1 MAIEGPLRE
10 LGIHDVFQLLDL
22 SKKTGV
28 LRISSDLRQNAGTVY
43 FEGGAVVH
51 AEIRS
56 NPHPLGRVLV
66 RAGKVTEADLERAR
80 AMQERQSGHRLGEIL
95 VSIRAISPR
104 ELERQAKRQIEEVI
118 FEIMG
123 WEEGYF
129 SFEEEALT
137 DVPAEA
143 AVRTPIGALLMEG
156 ARRIDEWS
164 RIQRRIPNVQMIPV
178 FQPAP
183 AGDDGLIDLLPPE
196 WETLAAI
203 DGEQDIRALA
213 ATLGRSEF
221 DVAKTL
227 FGLAST
233 GIITFVEPEVFDK
246 GGSSGDE
253 DVDGLLA
260 TARTRIEAGA
270 LEEALVAA
278 QFAARLDP
286 HDPLVRATLARVHL
300 AAGRPSEA
308 DEELRRAIRLDPE
321 CALAHRLLGYTCCA
335 LGRFDE
341 AAEAWAYWATVA
353 SDDPEEQW
361 RAGRVGRVREA
372 ALLLGQAIRGGD
384 DD

>member
-22 SKKTGV
+22 SKKTGELSV
-28 LRISSDLRQNAGTVY
+28 HSDLRQNAGTIY

-66 RAGKVTEADLERAR
+66 RAGKITEADLERAR
-80 AMQERQSGHRLGEIL
+80 ALQERQPGQRLGEIL
-95 VSIRAISPR
+95 VGIRALSPR
-104 ELERQAKRQIEEVI
+104 ELERQAKRQVEEVV
-118 FEIMG
+118 FEVMG
-123 WEEGYF
+123 WEEGFF
-129 SFEEEALT
+129 SFIEGPLH
-137 DVPAEA
+137 DVQAEA
-143 AVRTPIGALLMEG
+143 SIRIPIGALLMEG

-164 RIQRRIPNVQMIPV
+164 RIQRRIPNVHLIPV

-203 DGEQDIRALA
+203 DGEQDIRSLA

-221 DVAKTL
+221 EVAKTL

-233 GIITFVEPEVFDK
+233 GIITFLEPPTSERPGVH
-246 GGSSGDE
+246 GDE
-253 DVDGLLA
+253 EIDSLLA
-260 TARTRIEAGA
+260 TAELRIDAGA

-278 QFAARLDP
+278 QFAARLEP
-286 HDPLVRATLARVHL
+286 HDAHVRATLARVHL
-300 AAGRPSEA
+300 AAGRATEA
-308 DEELRRAIRLDPE
+308 DRELRRALRLDPE
-321 CALAHRLLGYTCCA
+321 CGIAYRLMGYACCA
-335 LGRFDE
+335 LGRLDE
-341 AAEAWAYWATVA
+341 AVEAWDRWRVVTSGDTA
-353 SDDPEEQW
+353 EER
-361 RAGRVGRVREA
+361 RAGRVDRARDA
-372 ALLLGQAIRGGD
+372 ALLLARAIRGTD

>member
-1 MAIEGPLRE
+1 
-10 LGIHDVFQLLDL
+10 
-22 SKKTGV
+22 
-28 LRISSDLRQNAGTVY
+28 
-43 FEGGAVVH
+43 VVH

-80 AMQERQSGHRLGEIL
+80 ATQERQSGQRLGEIL

-129 SFEEEALT
+129 SFEEEPLA
-137 DVPAEA
+137 DVPSEA
-143 AVRTPIGALLMEG
+143 SVRIPIGALLMEG

-164 RIQRRIPNVQMIPV
+164 RIQRRIPNVLMIPV

-203 DGEQDIRALA
+203 DGEQDIRALS

-221 DVAKTL
+221 EVAKTL

-233 GIITFVEPEVFDK
+233 GIITFIEPEVTERS
-246 GGSSGDE
+246 GSSGDE
-253 DVDGLLA
+253 DVDSLLA

-270 LEEALVAA
+270 LEEAFVAA

-286 HDPLVRATLARVHL
+286 HDPLVRATLGRVHL
-300 AAGRPSEA
+300 AAGRALDA
-308 DEELRRAIRLDPE
+308 DDELRRAIRLDPD
-321 CALAHRLLGYTCCA
+321 CAIAHRLLGYTCCA

-341 AAEAWAYWATVA
+341 AAEAWGRWAEVA
-353 SDDPEEQW
+353 AEDPDEQW
-361 RAGRVGRVREA
+361 RADRVSRVREA
-372 ALLLGQAIRGGD
+372 ALLLSRAIRGTD

>member
-28 LRISSDLRQNAGTVY
+28 LKIASELRQNAGTVY

-80 AMQERQSGHRLGEIL
+80 GNQERQSGQRLGEIL
-95 VSIRAISPR
+95 VAIRAISPR

-129 SFEEEALT
+129 SFVEEPLA

-143 AVRTPIGALLMEG
+143 SVRIPIGALLMEG

-164 RIQRRIPNVQMIPV
+164 RIQRRIPNVMMIPV

-213 ATLGRSEF
+213 AVLGRSEF
-221 DVAKTL
+221 EVAKTL

-233 GIITFVEPEVFDK
+233 GIITFIEPEVSE
-246 GGSSGDE
+246 GSGSSGDE
-253 DVDGLLA
+253 DVDSLLA
-260 TARTRIEAGA
+260 TARTRIEAGS
-270 LEEALVAA
+270 LEEAFVAA
-278 QFAARLDP
+278 QFAVRLEP
-286 HDPLVRATLARVHL
+286 HDPVVRATLARVHL
-300 AAGRPSEA
+300 AAGRAA
-308 DEELRRAIRLDPE
+308 DADDELRRAIRLDPD
-321 CALAHRLLGYTCCA
+321 CAIAHRLLGYACCA

-341 AAEAWAYWATVA
+341 AADAWERWAAVA
-353 SDDPEEQW
+353 SADPDEQW

-372 ALLLGQAIRGGD
+372 ALILGRAIRGAD